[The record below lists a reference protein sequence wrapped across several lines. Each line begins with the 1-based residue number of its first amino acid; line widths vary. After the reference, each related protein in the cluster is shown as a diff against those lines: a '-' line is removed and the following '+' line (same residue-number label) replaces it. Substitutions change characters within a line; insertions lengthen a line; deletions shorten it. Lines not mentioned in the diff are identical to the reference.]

1 MPSNSKDP
9 DEPWGQSQAVVLDSG
24 PSTQLQGA
32 ASLSCSPEHSVPWE
46 GSLSSSFL
54 PLQGPRA
61 EAMLHNAMEQGNW
74 VFFQNC
80 HLAPSWMPSLERLI
94 EGIDPGKVKCFT
106 EQVPTLR
113 ITGRRLEPG
122 RSPALIQ

>member
-1 MPSNSKDP
+1 M
-9 DEPWGQSQAVVLDSG
+9 
-24 PSTQLQGA
+24 
-32 ASLSCSPEHSVPWE
+32 PWE
-46 GSLSSSFL
+46 GSLSSPFL

-94 EGIDPGKVKCFT
+94 EAIDPSKVRCFT
-106 EQVPTLR
+106 EQVPTLK
-113 ITGRRLEPG
+113 ITGRRLESG
-122 RSPALIQ
+122 RSRALVQTHP

>member
-1 MPSNSKDP
+1 M
-9 DEPWGQSQAVVLDSG
+9 
-24 PSTQLQGA
+24 
-32 ASLSCSPEHSVPWE
+32 PWE

-106 EQVPTLR
+106 EQCPL
-113 ITGRRLEPG
+113 
-122 RSPALIQ
+122 

>member
-1 MPSNSKDP
+1 M
-9 DEPWGQSQAVVLDSG
+9 
-24 PSTQLQGA
+24 
-32 ASLSCSPEHSVPWE
+32 
-46 GSLSSSFL
+46 

-61 EAMLHNAMEQGNW
+61 EAMLHSAMEQGNW

-94 EGIDPGKVKCFT
+94 EAIDPSKVRWVT

-113 ITGRRLEPG
+113 ITGWSLG
-122 RSPALIQ
+122 GAQL